1 MVLRRLNTYQRQ
13 FDKKIEK
20 MYLRYEFS
28 ISFYCLLMWNA
39 WIHDVAL
46 EDLFSSYIGLHFQ
59 VMEVYDDVNALFGNK
74 LLDIL
79 DSREPV
85 QHNTINPGRSYK
97 VSVSNLKY
105 PFFIF

>member
-1 MVLRRLNTYQRQ
+1 
-13 FDKKIEK
+13 
-20 MYLRYEFS
+20 MYLGYEFS

-46 EDLFSSYIGLHFQ
+46 EDLFSSYVGLHFQ

-85 QHNTINPGRSYK
+85 QYNTINPGRSYN
-97 VSVSNLKY
+97 VSVANLKLSL
-105 PFFIF
+105 FFTLSDCEICN